1 MVRRERGALE
11 IAMKIRKTTVVL
23 AVLDVLGAAAASLAA
38 TTVVMNRRGAWG
50 GASLMGRLI
59 DDPSVQE
66 QLKLTPDQITRLH
79 TIRDQARDSIREMRA
94 TSIRA
99 RADLR
104 ATLLDTKASRQDI
117 EKSAAAVREATSA
130 LSQEVT
136 RRLLDARDVLSV
148 DQREELLS
156 IVQER
161 AGARRGLWRRPPGFR
176 RGNGPML
183 EDGAADDTT
192 TE

>member
-1 MVRRERGALE
+1 
-11 IAMKIRKTTVVL
+11 MKIRKTTVVL
-23 AVLDVLGAAAASLAA
+23 AVLAALGAVALSLA
-38 TTVVMNRRGAWG
+38 TTSVVVNRHGAWG
-50 GASLMGRLI
+50 GAALMGRLV
-59 DDPSVQE
+59 DDTSVQE
-66 QLKLTPDQITRLH
+66 RLQLTPDQITRLR
-79 TIRDQARDSIREMRA
+79 TIRDQARDSIRPLRA

-117 EKSAAAVREATSA
+117 EKGAAAVREAASA

-156 IVQER
+156 LVRER
-161 AGARRGLWRRPPGFR
+161 AGTLRRGAFR
-176 RGNGPML
+176 RRHPRLRGGNGSML
-183 EDGAADDTT
+183 EDGAADDS
-192 TE
+192 TEE